1 MTDWN
6 EFFFNGSWRRWA
18 SILLGA
24 WILECICSVTY
35 SVLVNGEPKGHIVPP
50 RGICQGDHLSPYL
63 FLICLEGLNGLIE
76 HAVADKHMRA
86 SLFVE
91 MAQKHLTHYLQMT
104 AFSFVGQDWMMLGVS
119 RKFCV
124 NISRP

>member
-50 RGICQGDHLSPYL
+50 RGICQGDPLSPYL

-76 HAVADKHMRA
+76 HAVADKHIKGF
-86 SLFVE
+86 SLCRNGP
-91 MAQKHLTHYLQMT
+91 KHHTHYLQMT
-104 AFSFVGQDWMMLGVS
+104 AFSFFGQDWMMLGVS